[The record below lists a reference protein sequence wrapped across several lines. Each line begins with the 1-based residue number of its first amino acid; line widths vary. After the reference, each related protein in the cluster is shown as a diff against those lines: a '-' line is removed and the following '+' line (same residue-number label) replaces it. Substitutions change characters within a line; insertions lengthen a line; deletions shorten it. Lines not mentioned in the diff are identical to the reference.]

1 MQYEQ
6 TFNYLVFNLN
16 YCLKLFSDLLLSR
29 ELPGLVTESK
39 ADSFITAASQIERGS
54 FSGSKGLFCLG
65 RSAQAKMMNLDV
77 LCNVCDLCLTNFR
90 HTLDHPFQQMYLQ
103 SMSCD
108 VTHVSLI
115 YTL

>member
-6 TFNYLVFNLN
+6 TF
-16 YCLKLFSDLLLSR
+16 KLFSIQFEILPEIIFSFIFQSVLR
-29 ELPGLVTESK
+29 ELPGIVTESK

-77 LCNVCDLCLTNFR
+77 LCNVCDLCVTIFR
-90 HTLDHPFQQMYLQ
+90 YIPGHPFNKHLYK
-103 SMSCD
+103 
-108 VTHVSLI
+108 V
-115 YTL
+115 